1 MAIIMITIIMITITT
16 MTVTN
21 NNVLQIVSHAFGHGS
36 FAFWEAVR
44 EIEAKAPYFMTI
56 LTRL

>member
-1 MAIIMITIIMITITT
+1 